1 MKTRLTL
8 LAAAISAMIANDM
21 IRPTGEIRV
30 KEIEQEAADIA
41 ATCPDDA
48 APAVPATVDQL
59 AAINDKLDG
68 VQDALGLLVH
78 AIPA

>member
-1 MKTRLTL
+1 MKTRMTL
-8 LAAAISAMIANDM
+8 LAAAITAMIANDM
-21 IRPTGEIRV
+21 IRPTGEIRA
-30 KEIEQEAADIA
+30 KELAAEAADIA
-41 ATCPDDA
+41 ANCQDDA
-48 APAVPATVDQL
+48 KPETPVTADQL